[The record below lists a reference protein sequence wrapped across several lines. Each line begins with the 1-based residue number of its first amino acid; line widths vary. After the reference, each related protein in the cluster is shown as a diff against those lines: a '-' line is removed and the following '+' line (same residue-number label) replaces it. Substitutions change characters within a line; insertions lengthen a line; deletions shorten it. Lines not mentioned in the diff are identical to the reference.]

1 MSDVTATSRP
11 RSTPLSAA
19 QVRQYH
25 ERGFLCPLPV
35 VPVAE
40 TGRLERLFQRLR
52 VLLPAGASTQQM
64 DWWHVF
70 DRELHELCTDAAILD
85 RVESL
90 LGSDFYLW
98 GTQFFAKDPGD
109 GKLTPWH
116 QDAFYWPLHPHR
128 SVTAWLAFAGSDR
141 ANGAMQ
147 VIPGSHTLG
156 HLQHGAFNHRK
167 AVLPLQLEAGQVDP
181 REAVFLE
188 LAAGE
193 MSLHDDR
200 IVHGSQPNR
209 SNRLRCGLTIRYS
222 AGEVKCD
229 TREWPMFQ
237 AFWVRGTDRWRH
249 NPVGT
254 PPKSLMT
261 AFREAAATYREAC

>member
-128 SVTAWLAFAGSDR
+128 SVTAWLAFG
-141 ANGAMQ
+141 
-147 VIPGSHTLG
+147 
-156 HLQHGAFNHRK
+156 
-167 AVLPLQLEAGQVDP
+167 
-181 REAVFLE
+181 
-188 LAAGE
+188 
-193 MSLHDDR
+193 
-200 IVHGSQPNR
+200 
-209 SNRLRCGLTIRYS
+209 RCR
-222 AGEVKCD
+222 
-229 TREWPMFQ
+229 
-237 AFWVRGTDRWRH
+237 
-249 NPVGT
+249 
-254 PPKSLMT
+254 
-261 AFREAAATYREAC
+261 

>member
-1 MSDVTATSRP
+1 MSESTATSRP
-11 RSTPLSAA
+11 RSPTLSAA

-25 ERGFLCPLPV
+25 ERGFLCPLPA
-35 VPVAE
+35 VPAAE
-40 TGRLERLFQRLR
+40 SGRLERLFGRLR
-52 VLLPAGASTQQM
+52 ALLPPDASTQQM

-70 DRELHELCTDAAILD
+70 DRELYELCTDAAILD
-85 RVESL
+85 TVESL
-90 LGSDFYLW
+90 LAPDFYLW

-128 SVTAWLAFAGSDR
+128 SVTVWLAFADSDR
-141 ANGAMQ
+141 DNGAMQ
-147 VIPGSHTLG
+147 VIPGSHTMG
-156 HLQHGAFNHRK
+156 HLQHGALHDRR

-181 REAVFLE
+181 REAAFLE

-209 SNRLRCGLTIRYS
+209 SNRLRCGLTLRYS
-222 AGEVKCD
+222 AGEVRCD

-237 AFWVRGTDRWRH
+237 AFWVRGTDRWGH

-254 PPKSLMT
+254 PPQGLMT
-261 AFREAAATYREAC
+261 EFREATATYTES

>member
-1 MSDVTATSRP
+1 MTRDGYRRAWR
-11 RSTPLSAA
+11 RN
-19 QVRQYH
+19 
-25 ERGFLCPLPV
+25 V
-35 VPVAE
+35 VDTRIIE
-40 TGRLERLFQRLR
+40 WDERLLAPF
-52 VLLPAGASTQQM
+52 
-64 DWWHVF
+64 
-70 DRELHELCTDAAILD
+70 DAAAYVVLPG
-85 RVESL
+85 ESRR
-90 LGSDFYLW
+90 YLW

-147 VIPGSHTLG
+147 VIPGSHTVG